1 MIGYVHHYLGK
12 SPPSSRTLHDAVT
25 AFEAPLEKTIEFL
38 NYHWVNKNLQQLKTM
53 LTDGLSGAQFQTP
66 LMLAI
71 GRNRADIVEI
81 LLQYYRLLH
90 ITCTLM
96 IVDSTHPRG
105 NNAIDY
111 AITNYIRY
119 QDDNAWKI
127 IQMVVAREHE
137 VCTTGDV
144 PELPHIT
151 ATKVGPLADILAQRN
166 IEFDAFVGWVDV
178 ASNEPSSAF
187 ETGPFDFR
195 KPALEIILY
204 GLQELAL
211 SKSNADKQV
220 LMQTLI
226 RRLQTLSPADK
237 STVVWLNE
245 ELVYLLHS
253 LMLTKRT

>member
-1 MIGYVHHYLGK
+1 MIRYVDQYLSK
-12 SPPSSRTLHDAVT
+12 SPPSSKTLHDAVT

-38 NYHWVNKNLQQLKTM
+38 NFHWVNKNLQQLKTM
-53 LTDGLSGAQFQTP
+53 LTDGLSGQQFQTP

-71 GRNRADIVEI
+71 GRNRSDIVEI

-105 NNAIDY
+105 KNAIDY
-111 AITNYIRY
+111 AIANYIRY
-119 QDDNAWKI
+119 EDDNAWKI

-151 ATKVGPLADILAQRN
+151 ATKGGHLADILAQRN
-166 IEFDAFVGWVDV
+166 VEFDALVGWVDV
-178 ASNEPSSAF
+178 GRSDPSSAF

-195 KPALEIILY
+195 KPTLERILY
-204 GLQELAL
+204 GLEELAL
-211 SKSNADKQV
+211 SKSNFEKKM

-226 RRLQTLSPADK
+226 RKLQTLSPSDK

-253 LMLTKRT
+253 LMLTTQT